1 MFAKP
6 KLLYTEEM
14 TQRKVLSMAASL
26 FDPVGLISP
35 FAIRIR
41 CILQRIIKGG
51 RNWDQP
57 VSECYQQELQE
68 WMDEFDS
75 MTSIEI
81 PRCLIL
87 GTNGNHQLHTFTHA
101 SMSAIAAIVYV
112 RTTKADGSSTSRY
125 LISKTKVAPIKQ
137 LSIAKLEWEAET
149 LGAELAGFC
158 ESKMTTTIS
167 SKHFWTDSTATLG
180 RIQSKQRQKM
190 YIANRLTK
198 IHENSNPD
206 NWRHIPRIM
215 NPADHGTRGLNPS
228 DVPKLWLQP
237 PDFLS
242 TP

>member
-1 MFAKP
+1 
-6 KLLYTEEM
+6 M

-41 CILQRIIKGG
+41 CILQRIIKEG
-51 RNWDQP
+51 RNWVQP

-75 MTSIEI
+75 MTSMEI
-81 PRCLIL
+81 PRCLITS
-87 GTNGNHQLHTFTHA
+87 TNGTHQLHTFTDA
-101 SMSAIAAIVYV
+101 SMSAIAAIVYT
-112 RTTKADGSSTSRY
+112 RTTKANGSSTTPY
-125 LISKTKVAPIKQ
+125 VISKTKVAPIKQ
-137 LSIAKLEWEAET
+137 LSIPKLELEAAA

-158 ESKMTTTIS
+158 ESEMTTTIS
-167 SKHFWTDSTATLG
+167 SKHFWTDSAATLG
-180 RIQSKQRQKM
+180 WIKSKQKQKM

-206 NWRHIPRIM
+206 NWRHILGKM
-215 NPADHGTRGLNPS
+215 NPADHGTRGLIPS
-228 DVPKLWLQP
+228 DIPKPWLQP

-242 TP
+242 TPQSQDS